1 MKNQKDVTL
10 PCTSPE
16 SCLSPVVNEK
26 SPQSIITSC
35 STKTSIPNKYWR
47 CKDESTG
54 IHHEMVGPRRTDIV
68 EYTNLPY
75 GSSCT
80 SSPVYDELDSA
91 RVNLNF
97 SQIPA
102 TLLIRDPSSPYTTHI
117 YSEVADA
124 MRIAAHLG
132 SPATLLPSESI
143 NAKYDYV
150 AYLTNN
156 DNYNEH
162 SRSYAKRQRS
172 DLTNI
177 TSSVPLLPTQHGS
190 QVIRDSQP
198 NYLTNNQSTRID
210 LHSQNH
216 QQSGRIP
223 RYIEFNG
230 HNPANINDLLAN
242 STSSLSNYQVPY
254 SSDNKENPKRPLPAV
269 PGVRL

>member
-1 MKNQKDVTL
+1 MKNQKDVTSS
-10 PCTSPE
+10 SPE
-16 SCLSPVVNEK
+16 NCLSPVVNEK

-47 CKDESTG
+47 CRDESTG
-54 IHHEMVGPRRTDIV
+54 LHHEMVDPRRTDIV

-91 RVNLNF
+91 RVNLNC
-97 SQIPA
+97 SQIPG
-102 TLLIRDPSSPYTTHI
+102 TLLIRDPSSPYTAHI

-132 SPATLLPSESI
+132 SPATLLPSESV
-143 NAKYDYV
+143 NTNYDYV

-156 DNYNEH
+156 DNYNDQ
-162 SRSYAKRQRS
+162 SRSYTRRQRS
-172 DLTNI
+172 GLTNI
-177 TSSVPLLPTQHGS
+177 ASAVPLLPTEHGS
-190 QVIRDSQP
+190 QIIHNSQL
-198 NYLTNNQSTRID
+198 NYMTNNQSTRID
-210 LHSQNH
+210 LHSQN
-216 QQSGRIP
+216 QQSKMIP
-223 RYIEFNG
+223 HYIGLNE
-230 HNPANINDLLAN
+230 HNSANIHHLLAN

-269 PGVRL
+269 PGIRL